1 MKKRNIYLKTVPVS
15 EAVALAM
22 ESLDR
27 DRLVRAETVPSYQA
41 CGRVTA
47 APVYAECS
55 SPTFHS
61 AAMDGYAVR
70 AESTFTAARGG
81 PCAWPRGRSA
91 RP

>member
-1 MKKRNIYLKTVPVS
+1 MNKRNIYLKTVPVA

-22 ESLDR
+22 DALDR
-27 DRLVRAETVPSYQA
+27 HALVRSETIPSHQA

-47 APVYAECS
+47 APVHAVCS

-70 AESTFTAARGG
+70 ADSTFTGIR
-81 PCAWPRGRSA
+81 CRKAWTGCS
-91 RP
+91 